1 MRSLPALLSWIVVMC
16 ATLSAQTATELAEL
30 KGKAGKGDAESQ
42 FQLGYYYL
50 GKDHKEAGV
59 WYRKAA
65 DQGLAKAQ
73 YQMGRLNDQWIDD
86 ESPAEAKRW
95 WLLAAAQGNPDA
107 CSSLALAVLREA
119 RRALLKGNKLL
130 HKELRDQAI
139 QWYIKAGEAGDRGS
153 QFELGEMYNR
163 MNDFGSS
170 SKTWSYGI
178 TDADCDF
185 ESAMKWYLKAAKSKY
200 PHPGAMY
207 RIGMLYLE
215 GKGVPQNTQ
224 TAIMWLELGAKGGA
238 GWASEALAELY
249 RTGKATQKNTAMAL
263 QLLNKEAERGSY
275 EAHRELGMMYYH
287 GEEVPRDFALAFKH
301 LSAIAETPTGTNEQQ
316 IYNILGHMYEE
327 GKVTPQDLGKAF
339 KYHMIGAKAGFATG
353 QFSVGFAYHWGRG
366 TQINYTEA
374 VKWYRL
380 AADNG
385 LPQAQSNLA
394 AILMHGMGE
403 VPADHIEGFKWFK
416 KAAVTGHERSQMG
429 VAIAYYTGRGAPKDY
444 VEAYAWANLAAA
456 SGKVERSKELRED
469 IEAKLSPEQVAEG
482 QQRSKELNKLI
493 NEELDSLKQLQ
504 KAIELRERMGA

>member
-1 MRSLPALLSWIVVMC
+1 MRSLPSFLSLLLVMC

-30 KGKAGKGDAESQ
+30 KSKADKGDAESQ
-42 FQLGYYYL
+42 FQLGNYYL

-73 YQMGRLNDQWIDD
+73 YEMGRLNDQWIDG

-107 CSSLALAVLREA
+107 SSSLALAVLRQA

-238 GWASEALAELY
+238 GWASEDLAKLY
-249 RTGKATQKNTAMAL
+249 REGKATQKNTAKAL
-263 QLLNKEAERGSY
+263 QLLNEEAEQGSKH
-275 EAHRELGMMYYH
+275 AHRELGMMYYH
-287 GEEVPRDFALAFKH
+287 GDEVPRDFALAFKH
-301 LSAIAETPTGTNEQQ
+301 LSAIAETPTGTNEEQ

-339 KYHMIGAKAGFATG
+339 KYHLIGANAGLTTG
-353 QFSVGFAYHWGRG
+353 QFGVGFAYHFGRG
-366 TQINYTEA
+366 TAVNYTEA

-394 AILMHGMGE
+394 SILMLGMGE
-403 VPADHIEGFKWFK
+403 VRADPIEGFKWFK
-416 KAAVTGHERSQMG
+416 KAAVFGHERSQLG

-493 NEELDSLKQLQ
+493 SEELDSLKQLQ